1 MKFLKVLA
9 LTLLGFLLFLSL
21 SIFGVALML
30 NLTIFNSDFIVSE
43 LDELDISSLAK
54 DLFHQQFALSESYMT
69 EAVDDTI
76 TELEPWIK
84 DQIHTSIY
92 SGYDYLLGK
101 RQSLNLEIPLAP
113 LKDSLKNN
121 LREAILQ
128 SPPPELAGKSPA
140 EVELYINETQ
150 QAVDEMI
157 PPRFELNESSLS
169 PEALS
174 QLIEVKQAI
183 GYVQLTYKF
192 LIALIL
198 LLIIGIVLL
207 KREVRGTTRELG
219 IIFTTYGAFEYLG
232 VIIIKRLAGAQLP
245 QFGIPPLLQDWL
257 PQFLRDV
264 LVPLEIF
271 SLSLLIA
278 GVALIVVSFV
288 YKPRQPAE
296 VAAIH
301 TSTT

>member
-9 LTLLGFLLFLSL
+9 LILLGFLLFLSL

-30 NLTIFNSDFIVSE
+30 NLTIFNSNFIVSE
-43 LDELDISSLAK
+43 VDELNISSLAK
-54 DLFHQQFALSESYMT
+54 DLFHQQLILSESYMT
-69 EAVDDTI
+69 EAVDNTI

-84 DQIHTSIY
+84 EQIHTSIY
-92 SGYDYLLGK
+92 SGYGYLLGK

-113 LKDSLKNN
+113 LKDSMKNN

-128 SPPPELAGKSPA
+128 SPPPELTGAPSTA
-140 EVELYINETQ
+140 IELYINEAQ

-169 PEALS
+169 PEVLS
-174 QLIEVKQAI
+174 QLTEVKQAI
-183 GYVQLTYKF
+183 GYVQLTYKV

-198 LLIIGIVLL
+198 LLILGIVLL

-219 IIFTTYGAFEYLG
+219 IIYTTYGAFEYLG
-232 VIIIKRLAGAQLP
+232 IIIIKRLAGAQLP
-245 QFGIPPLLQDWL
+245 QLGIPLPLQDWL
-257 PQFLRDV
+257 PQFLRGV
-264 LVPLEIF
+264 LLPLEIF

-288 YKPRQPAE
+288 YKPRQPSE
-296 VAAIH
+296 VEAIH

>member
-9 LTLLGFLLFLSL
+9 LVLLGFLLFLSL

-30 NLTIFNSDFIVSE
+30 NLTIFNSDFIISE
-43 LDELDISSLAK
+43 LDEFDISSLAK
-54 DLFHQQFALSESYMT
+54 DLFHQQLILNESYMT

-84 DQIHTSIY
+84 DQLHTSIY
-92 SGYDYLLGK
+92 SGYGYLLGK
-101 RQSLNLEIPLAP
+101 RQSLYLEIPLAP

-128 SPPPELAGKSPA
+128 SPPPELTGASSTVI
-140 EVELYINETQ
+140 ERYIGAAQ
-150 QAVDEMI
+150 HYVDEMI

-169 PEALS
+169 PEVLS

-183 GYVQLTYKF
+183 GYVQLTYKI

-198 LLIIGIVLL
+198 LLILGIILI
-207 KREVRGTTRELG
+207 KREVRGASRELG
-219 IIFTTYGAFEYLG
+219 IIFITYGALEYLG
-232 VIIIKRLAGAQLP
+232 IFIIKRLTGTQLS
-245 QFGIPPLLQDWL
+245 QLDIPSLLQDWL
-257 PQFLRDV
+257 PQFVGDV
-264 LVPLEIF
+264 LIPLVIF

-278 GVALIVVSFV
+278 GVVLLVVSFV
-288 YKPRQPAE
+288 YKPRQPSE
-296 VAAIH
+296 IE
-301 TSTT
+301 TTPISTT

>member
-9 LTLLGFLLFLSL
+9 LILLGFLLFLSL

-30 NLTIFNSDFIVSE
+30 NLTIFNSNFIVSE
-43 LDELDISSLAK
+43 LDELNISSLAK
-54 DLFHQQFALSESYMT
+54 DLFHQQLILSESYMT
-69 EAVDDTI
+69 EAVDNTI

-84 DQIHTSIY
+84 EQIHTSIY
-92 SGYDYLLGK
+92 SGYGYLLGK

-128 SPPPELAGKSPA
+128 SPPPELTGAPSTA
-140 EVELYINETQ
+140 IELYINEAQ

-169 PEALS
+169 PEVLS
-174 QLIEVKQAI
+174 QLTEIKQTI
-183 GYVQLTYKF
+183 GYVQLTYKI

-198 LLIIGIVLL
+198 LLILGIVLL
-207 KREVRGTTRELG
+207 KREVRSTTRELG

-232 VIIIKRLAGAQLP
+232 IIIIKRLAGAQLP
-245 QFGIPPLLQDWL
+245 QLGIPLPLQDWL
-257 PQFLRDV
+257 PQFLRGV
-264 LVPLEIF
+264 LLPLEIF

-288 YKPRQPAE
+288 YKPRQPSE
-296 VAAIH
+296 VEAIH
-301 TSTT
+301 TFTT

>member
-9 LTLLGFLLFLSL
+9 LILLGFLLFLSL

-30 NLTIFNSDFIVSE
+30 NLTIFNSNFIVSE
-43 LDELDISSLAK
+43 LDELNISSLAK
-54 DLFHQQFALSESYMT
+54 DLFHQQLILNESYMT
-69 EAVDDTI
+69 EAVDNTI

-84 DQIHTSIY
+84 EQIHTSIY
-92 SGYDYLLGK
+92 SGYGYLLGK

-128 SPPPELAGKSPA
+128 SPPPELTGAPSTA
-140 EVELYINETQ
+140 IELYINEAQ

-169 PEALS
+169 PEVLS
-174 QLIEVKQAI
+174 QLTEVKQAI
-183 GYVQLTYKF
+183 GYVQLTYKV

-198 LLIIGIVLL
+198 LLILGIVLL

-232 VIIIKRLAGAQLP
+232 LIIIKRLAGAQLP
-245 QFGIPPLLQDWL
+245 QLGIPLPLQDWL
-257 PQFLRDV
+257 PQFLRGV
-264 LVPLEIF
+264 LLPLEIF

-288 YKPRQPAE
+288 YKPRQPSE
-296 VAAIH
+296 VEAIH
-301 TSTT
+301 TFTT

>member
-9 LTLLGFLLFLSL
+9 LILLGFLLFLSL

-43 LDELDISSLAK
+43 FDELDISSLTK
-54 DLFHQQFALSESYMT
+54 DLFHQQLISSESYMT
-69 EAVDDTI
+69 EALDNTI
-76 TELEPWIK
+76 TELDPWIK
-84 DQIHTSIY
+84 EQIHTSIY
-92 SGYDYLLGK
+92 SAYGYLLGK

-128 SPPPELAGKSPA
+128 SPPPELTGAPSTA
-140 EVELYINETQ
+140 IELYINEAQ

-169 PEALS
+169 PEVLS
-174 QLIEVKQAI
+174 QLIEIKQAI
-183 GYVQLTYKF
+183 GYVQLTYKI

-198 LLIIGIVLL
+198 LLILGIVLL
-207 KREVRGTTRELG
+207 KREVRSTTRELG

-232 VIIIKRLAGAQLP
+232 IIIIKRLAGAQLP
-245 QFGIPPLLQDWL
+245 QLGIPPPLQDWL
-257 PQFLRDV
+257 PQFLRGV
-264 LVPLEIF
+264 LLPLEIF

-288 YKPRQPAE
+288 YKPRQPSE
-296 VAAIH
+296 VEAIH

>member
-9 LTLLGFLLFLSL
+9 LILLGFLLFLSL

-30 NLTIFNSDFIVSE
+30 NLTIFNSNFIVSE
-43 LDELDISSLAK
+43 LDELNISSLAK
-54 DLFHQQFALSESYMT
+54 DLFHQQFILSESYMT
-69 EAVDDTI
+69 EAVDNTI

-84 DQIHTSIY
+84 EQIHTSIY
-92 SGYDYLLGK
+92 SGYGYLLGK

-128 SPPPELAGKSPA
+128 SPPPELTGAPSTA
-140 EVELYINETQ
+140 IELYINEAQ

-169 PEALS
+169 PEVLS
-174 QLIEVKQAI
+174 QLTEVKQAI
-183 GYVQLTYKF
+183 GYVQLTYKV

-198 LLIIGIVLL
+198 LLILGIVLL

-232 VIIIKRLAGAQLP
+232 LIIIKRLAGAQLP
-245 QFGIPPLLQDWL
+245 QLGIPLPLQDWL
-257 PQFLRDV
+257 PQFLRGV
-264 LVPLEIF
+264 LLPLEIF

-288 YKPRQPAE
+288 YKPRQPSE
-296 VAAIH
+296 VEAIH
-301 TSTT
+301 TFTT

>member
-9 LTLLGFLLFLSL
+9 LILLGFLLFLSL

-30 NLTIFNSDFIVSE
+30 NLTIFNSNFIVSE
-43 LDELDISSLAK
+43 LDELNISSLVK
-54 DLFHQQFALSESYMT
+54 DLFHQQLILSESYMT
-69 EAVDDTI
+69 EAVDNTI

-84 DQIHTSIY
+84 EQIHTSIY
-92 SGYDYLLGK
+92 SGYGYLLGK

-128 SPPPELAGKSPA
+128 SPPPELTGAPSTA
-140 EVELYINETQ
+140 IELYINEAQ

-169 PEALS
+169 PEVLS
-174 QLIEVKQAI
+174 QLTEIKQAI
-183 GYVQLTYKF
+183 GYVQLTYKV

-198 LLIIGIVLL
+198 LLILGIVLL

-232 VIIIKRLAGAQLP
+232 IIIIKRLAGAQLP
-245 QFGIPPLLQDWL
+245 QLGIPLPLQDWL
-257 PQFLRDV
+257 PQFLRGV
-264 LVPLEIF
+264 LLPLEIF

-288 YKPRQPAE
+288 YKPRQPSE
-296 VAAIH
+296 VEAIH
-301 TSTT
+301 TFTT